1 MVLIIGL
8 AALLCWVLI
17 GCRTKRYFAGIFT
30 GLIWMFIP
38 YNFYNVVVT
47 ENISALLSTVIVP
60 VAVYTSFDYIKTKQK
75 IMPVITAVALLILR
89 QLDAYTAAVISGCMV
104 ILLLLWKIVNEE
116 KHGIIAPA
124 AAVLL
129 PNIVTIYQ
137 SLAGKGFY
145 RENFCISEDT
155 IIFSFKDVLNPVYN
169 LRHDES
175 IYYFGIVILLCA
187 VFGFICS
194 HRKTNI
200 MFLYGIFLMVFTV
213 NPIAGWFVKKT
224 GFRSDRL
231 YVLAIMSYTS
241 IFVAFV
247 MWETLKLKIHIAL
260 CILLCM
266 DMIPSAYLTYQK
278 RDNFVTFSEENDVS
292 DSILK
297 EAQRVTKNKMIL
309 AGKLNEDKITDK
321 IAEAM
326 DLGEYLYVFDR
337 CISAGYD
344 TVVLEKSKM
353 RNKDADIYMVEDAAK
368 KENYRLI
375 SSNKYYILFHH
386 DKCDNSNF
394 KVENSYKAIGIGDKV
409 HQLAMIYPQIYE
421 SDETNIEKYSAS
433 ELSKYETVYLSG
445 FTYDD
450 RDDAENII
458 KDVAKS
464 GTKVVINADN
474 IPYDLKTRN
483 KALLGVSCNSINFE
497 NGYPTLIIDKKEILT
512 ELFDEE
518 YAQWQGVYINGLK
531 NVDGYFKENGQNID
545 FMGSIKDKNI
555 NFVGINLISH
565 YAITYDD
572 TLKKYIDNLVGFK
585 QEDAP
590 QHEIVIKNK

>member
-1 MVLIIGL
+1 
-8 AALLCWVLI
+8 
-17 GCRTKRYFAGIFT
+17 
-30 GLIWMFIP
+30 
-38 YNFYNVVVT
+38 
-47 ENISALLSTVIVP
+47 
-60 VAVYTSFDYIKTKQK
+60 
-75 IMPVITAVALLILR
+75 
-89 QLDAYTAAVISGCMV
+89 
-104 ILLLLWKIVNEE
+104 
-116 KHGIIAPA
+116 
-124 AAVLL
+124 
-129 PNIVTIYQ
+129 
-137 SLAGKGFY
+137 
-145 RENFCISEDT
+145 
-155 IIFSFKDVLNPVYN
+155 
-169 LRHDES
+169 
-175 IYYFGIVILLCA
+175 
-187 VFGFICS
+187 
-194 HRKTNI
+194 
-200 MFLYGIFLMVFTV
+200 
-213 NPIAGWFVKKT
+213 
-224 GFRSDRL
+224 
-231 YVLAIMSYTS
+231 
-241 IFVAFV
+241 
-247 MWETLKLKIHIAL
+247 
-260 CILLCM
+260 M

-278 RDNFVTFSEENDVS
+278 RDNFVTFSEEDEVS

-394 KVENSYKAIGIGDKV
+394 KVENGYKAIGIGDKV

-474 IPYDLKTRN
+474 IPC
-483 KALLGVSCNSINFE
+483 LLYTS
-497 NGYPTLIIDKKEILT
+497 DAA
-512 ELFDEE
+512 DE
-518 YAQWQGVYINGLK
+518 
-531 NVDGYFKENGQNID
+531 
-545 FMGSIKDKNI
+545 
-555 NFVGINLISH
+555 
-565 YAITYDD
+565 
-572 TLKKYIDNLVGFK
+572 
-585 QEDAP
+585 
-590 QHEIVIKNK
+590 